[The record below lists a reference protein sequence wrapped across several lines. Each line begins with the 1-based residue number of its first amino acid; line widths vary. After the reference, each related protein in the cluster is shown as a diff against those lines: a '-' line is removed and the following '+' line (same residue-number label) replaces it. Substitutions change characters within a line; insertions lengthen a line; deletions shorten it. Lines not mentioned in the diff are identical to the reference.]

1 MICFQP
7 FKLILYTFK
16 WLVMELIIQW
26 SKIRMIA
33 EGASYDMIYDDELGS
48 DYNGGGTRTQTGKIS
63 ISDEDDSEHVTV
75 KETETV
81 YRACDKKANLYILQ
95 QSLFIH
101 GGSTLSSYGKSKC
114 SR

>member
-1 MICFQP
+1 
-7 FKLILYTFK
+7 
-16 WLVMELIIQW
+16 
-26 SKIRMIA
+26 MIA

-48 DYNGGGTRTQTGKIS
+48 DYNGGGTRTQKIL
-63 ISDEDDSEHVTV
+63 ISDEEDSEHVTV

-95 QSLFIH
+95 QNLFIE
-101 GGSTLSSYGKSKC
+101 GGNTLPSYGKSTC